1 MAYRYT
7 VFIQICML
15 LMPLLY
21 SCSTQQK
28 INRSGGKALLKTNE
42 LKNAHVGLYIYEPA
56 TQKNLFRYHHDKY
69 FVPASNIKI
78 ATTYAALKYLGDSLT
93 SAYIFSAND
102 TLLVTPNGDPT
113 VLHPDY
119 AFQPL
124 VQTIKGAGMVGI
136 VNTDTV
142 TPFASGWAWNDFDA
156 SYQPERSIMPL
167 YGNYLWLWP
176 VPAVKTIAP
185 LFDTT
190 LSLNNQYIN
199 IMPKNLAGSIMPVK
213 KAPNYLRHQYNN
225 QFYTDSLNDIRL
237 IPFVS
242 SAAFTK
248 AIWQDAFP
256 ETHFF
261 IFNQKL
267 PRGTPVYSQPVDSL
281 LRPFMF
287 RSDNF
292 FGEQI
297 LLMLSKQKT
306 DTMSSAKAIDILL
319 KNEFAALPQKPRW
332 VDGSGLSRYNLFSPA
347 DFVYILNKLQTE
359 FGFERIRNI
368 FATGGQGTIQ
378 NYYKNAGGYIYGK
391 TGTLSGVVSFSGY
404 MITRKGK
411 FLIFSTLVNN
421 HNGSSVNVRKSVE
434 KFLLQIREKY

>member
-1 MAYRYT
+1 MSYRYSG
-7 VFIQICML
+7 FIQLGLVLI
-15 LMPLLY
+15 PLLY

-28 INRSGGKALLKTNE
+28 INRAGGKELLQTTE

-56 TQKNLFRYHHDKY
+56 TQKNLFRYQDDKY
-69 FVPASNIKI
+69 FVPASNTKI

-93 SAYIFSAND
+93 SAYIYSAND
-102 TLLVTPNGDPT
+102 TLFVTPNGDPT
-113 VLHPDY
+113 VLHPDF

-124 VQTIKGAGMVGI
+124 METIKKAGVVGI
-136 VNTDTV
+136 INIDSV

-176 VPAVKTIAP
+176 PPGVKTIAP

-190 LSLNNQYIN
+190 LILNNQQVRV
-199 IMPKNLAGSIMPVK
+199 MPKNLSTSIIPVK
-213 KAPNYLRHQYNN
+213 KAPNYLRHQYKN

-237 IPFVS
+237 IPFVTS
-242 SAAFTK
+242 MEFTK
-248 AIWQDAFP
+248 AIWQQALAQ
-256 ETHFF
+256 TNFF
-261 IFNQKL
+261 VLNQKYS
-267 PRGTPVYSQPVDSL
+267 RGKPLYSQPIDSL

-319 KNEFAALPQKPRW
+319 KNEFATLPQKPRW

-347 DFVYILNKLQTE
+347 DFVHILNKLQAE

-378 NYYKNAGGYIYGK
+378 NYYKNAGGYVYGK